1 MRKLIATEW
10 TSLDGVFDASTM
22 NEWFNPYHS
31 DSRAAAIQETI
42 SDCDAMLYG
51 RITYEMLH
59 PYWSSFQNNE
69 MGVAEK
75 LNKVKKYLYSQTIQN
90 AGWENTEVLT
100 GDLVDEITAIKN
112 QPGGNILIQGSGK
125 LVNALLKA
133 GLIDEIRLMVQPY
146 LAGSGQ
152 KLFDQALN
160 VGMELDEIR
169 RLEMG
174 VTVLVY
180 RPFGHP
186 VPDA

>member
-1 MRKLIATEW
+1 
-10 TSLDGVFDASTM
+10 
-22 NEWFNPYHS
+22 
-31 DSRAAAIQETI
+31 
-42 SDCDAMLYG
+42 
-51 RITYEMLH
+51 
-59 PYWSSFQNNE
+59 
-69 MGVAEK
+69 
-75 LNKVKKYLYSQTIQN
+75 
-90 AGWENTEVLT
+90 
-100 GDLVDEITAIKN
+100 VDEITAIKN

-133 GLIDEIRLMVQPY
+133 GLIDEIRLMVQPH